1 MLLHCVASSILFH
14 PLPGKKL
21 GSDVIIAIVVWREKL
36 IKAPSEWKKNKKK
49 TRLAFTP
56 TH

>member
-36 IKAPSEWKKNKKK
+36 IKAPSEWKKKKKK